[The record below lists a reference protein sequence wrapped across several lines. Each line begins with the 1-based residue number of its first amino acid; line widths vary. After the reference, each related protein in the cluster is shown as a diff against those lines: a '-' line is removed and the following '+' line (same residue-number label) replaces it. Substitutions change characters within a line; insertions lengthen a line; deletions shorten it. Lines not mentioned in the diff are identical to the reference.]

1 MDSTDEGV
9 CGSGRFRLIVVTENL
24 GLGWPDGGKS
34 MTVDLSDV
42 AVDGGTLYSDT
53 GL

>member
-9 CGSGRFRLIVVTENL
+9 CGSGRFRLIVTDNL
-24 GLGWPDGGKS
+24 GLGKPDGGKS

-42 AVDGGTLYSDT
+42 AVDGGTPYSVP